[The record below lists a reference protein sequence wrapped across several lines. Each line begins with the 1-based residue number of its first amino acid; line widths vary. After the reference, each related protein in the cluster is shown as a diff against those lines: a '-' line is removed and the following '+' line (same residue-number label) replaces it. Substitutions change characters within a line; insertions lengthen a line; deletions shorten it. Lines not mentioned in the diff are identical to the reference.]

1 MQRQLKKIRTKGLK
15 RVNNTAWIIA
25 AAAGL
30 ELLIIA
36 VLLLRTQKKG
46 RDEATSLCIRI
57 INGDEVDAKE
67 ADALL
72 KKSDDFVIPYI
83 LKAMI
88 YRRQGKPER
97 SFNTLISLLV
107 KSSLKK
113 ELKRTINFMAAEDL
127 LELGRYD
134 EAMKY
139 ADKADN
145 LFFRKT
151 HVNLLRARIRLFSKG
166 DIEQDL
172 IKSMSSE
179 MLIRLIKKAYAKENN
194 SNLLKN
200 AVAYGVFDSEICEKF
215 ILKCNK
221 NMTKDFEMIFS
232 SDYKNARFNRT
243 LLESIFRY
251 IGAYESPDKIMKKL
265 RSSTMPAC
273 IRDMVILYAMHA
285 AGAEE
290 TDIKI
295 HIEGIRRNVEKIEYP
310 ELMIY
315 TLLRTGNERFI
326 PLFREAQ

>member
-1 MQRQLKKIRTKGLK
+1 M
-15 RVNNTAWIIA
+15 NNISWIIA
-25 AAAGL
+25 VIAGF
-30 ELLIIA
+30 ELLIIIA
-36 VLLLRTQKKG
+36 LILRGQRKG

-88 YRRQGKPER
+88 YRKQSKPER

-113 ELKRTINFMAAEDL
+113 ELRRTINFMAAEDL

-166 DIEQDL
+166 DIEQEL
-172 IKSMSSE
+172 IKSVSNE
-179 MLIRLIKKAYAKENN
+179 VLIRLIKKAYAKENN
-194 SNLLKN
+194 INLLKN
-200 AVAYGVFDSEICEKF
+200 AVAYSVFDSEICEKF
-215 ILKCNK
+215 ILACNN
-221 NMTKDFEMIFS
+221 NMRKEFELIFS
-232 SDYKNARFNRT
+232 SDFKSVRFNRT
-243 LLESIFRY
+243 LLEGIFRY
-251 IGAYESPDKIMKKL
+251 LGAYENPDKIMKKL
-265 RSSTMPAC
+265 QSSTMPPC
-273 IRDMVILYAMHA
+273 IRDMIILYALHA

-290 TDIKI
+290 TNIKI
-295 HIEGIRRNVEKIEYP
+295 HIEGIRRNVDKIEYP

-326 PLFREAQ
+326 PLFREA

>member
-1 MQRQLKKIRTKGLK
+1 
-15 RVNNTAWIIA
+15 
-25 AAAGL
+25 
-30 ELLIIA
+30 
-36 VLLLRTQKKG
+36 
-46 RDEATSLCIRI
+46 
-57 INGDEVDAKE
+57 
-67 ADALL
+67 
-72 KKSDDFVIPYI
+72 
-83 LKAMI
+83 
-88 YRRQGKPER
+88 
-97 SFNTLISLLV
+97 
-107 KSSLKK
+107 
-113 ELKRTINFMAAEDL
+113 
-127 LELGRYD
+127 
-134 EAMKY
+134 
-139 ADKADN
+139 
-145 LFFRKT
+145 
-151 HVNLLRARIRLFSKG
+151 
-166 DIEQDL
+166 
-172 IKSMSSE
+172 
-179 MLIRLIKKAYAKENN
+179 MLIRFIKKAYAKENN